1 MADINIVVA
10 AQVGGAIGPL
20 QQVQRQTRAVGAQ
33 VIAAS
38 GKVKQFGGIMGSA
51 TRDVRKFALGGLQ
64 QAGYQ
69 IGDYAVQ
76 VANGTSKM
84 QAFGQQAPQL
94 LQIFGPFGAIIGAGV
109 AIFAAFGVAMSKSGQ
124 EMSNFG
130 GMLGTLQTP
139 LSNVVSSIWAIK
151 DAFSGMSTLFLQN
164 IDTLL
169 IAVGLFASY
178 VGIRMVAAAIRAS
191 ASTGMLSS
199 AMVTFRAAVLA
210 SAIASG
216 GFTGALTIMRAAV
229 LVLGG
234 ALAAVGRILL
244 TFLPIAILF
253 GVAKLVEMF
262 LNLKNAVGGVG
273 MALGAL
279 RDVFSMFV
287 DAIGSRIDVFVLYFK
302 RMGPMLQAF
311 FGGIINLIS
320 ATITAGINQIID
332 GVNTIYEKVG
342 LTQLQPLV
350 GGDIIDLTAI
360 QTKLADLDSQISDA
374 SDKAA
379 GGWDAF
385 KTKLSEIFGLM
396 QDPAPVNIFSEG
408 LANAADKGKSSL
420 TEMQERVK
428 SIATSITT
436 SMSNAFMS
444 MVDGTSS
451 AKDAFKSMARD
462 IIKQLY
468 QVLVVQRMVNSL
480 LGVMGFSKGVSGD
493 FTEWSNP
500 FAGKRAMGGPVT
512 GGKPYLV
519 GENGPEIVVPSRTAT
534 VLPNGQGGGG
544 VTVVQNISVTTGVQ
558 QTVRAEIMGLMPQI
572 AAASKAAVLDAKRR
586 GGAFAGAF

>member
-130 GMLGTLQTP
+130 GLLGTLQTP

-210 SAIASG
+210 SAIG
-216 GFTGALTIMRAAV
+216 Y
-229 LVLGG
+229 
-234 ALAAVGRILL
+234 
-244 TFLPIAILF
+244 FLI
-253 GVAKLVEMF
+253 
-262 LNLKNAVGGVG
+262 
-273 MALGAL
+273 
-279 RDVFSMFV
+279 
-287 DAIGSRIDVFVLYFK
+287 
-302 RMGPMLQAF
+302 
-311 FGGIINLIS
+311 
-320 ATITAGINQIID
+320 
-332 GVNTIYEKVG
+332 
-342 LTQLQPLV
+342 
-350 GGDIIDLTAI
+350 
-360 QTKLADLDSQISDA
+360 
-374 SDKAA
+374 
-379 GGWDAF
+379 W
-385 KTKLSEIFGLM
+385 
-396 QDPAPVNIFSEG
+396 
-408 LANAADKGKSSL
+408 
-420 TEMQERVK
+420 
-428 SIATSITT
+428 
-436 SMSNAFMS
+436 
-444 MVDGTSS
+444 
-451 AKDAFKSMARD
+451 
-462 IIKQLY
+462 
-468 QVLVVQRMVNSL
+468 
-480 LGVMGFSKGVSGD
+480 
-493 FTEWSNP
+493 
-500 FAGKRAMGGPVT
+500 
-512 GGKPYLV
+512 
-519 GENGPEIVVPSRTAT
+519 
-534 VLPNGQGGGG
+534 
-544 VTVVQNISVTTGVQ
+544 
-558 QTVRAEIMGLMPQI
+558 
-572 AAASKAAVLDAKRR
+572 
-586 GGAFAGAF
+586 